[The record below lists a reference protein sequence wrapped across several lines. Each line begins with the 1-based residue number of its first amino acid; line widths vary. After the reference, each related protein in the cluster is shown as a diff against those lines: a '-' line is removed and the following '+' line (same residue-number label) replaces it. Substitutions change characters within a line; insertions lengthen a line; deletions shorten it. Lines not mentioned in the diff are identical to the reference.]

1 LWRSSMTSLE
11 GVGVVKLSVLV
22 VDDNRGVRDGLA
34 KALAVEGFQVRTAD
48 DGLSAFTEAQKHEFD
63 AIVLDI
69 MMPVI
74 DGMHLYDA
82 LVAEQP
88 AAADRVLFVSAW
100 FDDPDVERFLRRT
113 GRPVVAKP
121 FDIHD
126 IVRRVRLL
134 AAPRAAG
141 SAVSRRLPA

>member
-1 LWRSSMTSLE
+1 
-11 GVGVVKLSVLV
+11 VKLSVLV

-48 DGLSAFTEAQKHEFD
+48 NGLAAFAEAQNQAFD

-74 DGMHLYDA
+74 DGMHLYEA
-82 LVAEQP
+82 LVAEDP
-88 AAADRVLFVSAW
+88 AAASRVLFVSAW

-126 IVRRVRLL
+126 IVRRVRLV
-134 AAPRAAG
+134 AAPRVARAP
-141 SAVSRRLPA
+141 VPPPQPA

>member
-1 LWRSSMTSLE
+1 M
-11 GVGVVKLSVLV
+11 KPSVLV
-22 VDDNRGVRDGLA
+22 VDDNQGVRDGLA
-34 KALAVEGFQVRTAD
+34 KALAVDGFQVRTAD
-48 DGLSAFTEAQKHEFD
+48 NGLVAFSEARKQSFD

-74 DGMHLYDA
+74 DGMHLYEA
-82 LVAEQP
+82 LVAEDP
-88 AAADRVLFVSAW
+88 AAANRVLFVSAW

-126 IVRRVRLL
+126 IIRRVRLL
-134 AAPRAAG
+134 ATSAAAG
-141 SAVSRRLPA
+141 STVRPRQPA

>member
-1 LWRSSMTSLE
+1 
-11 GVGVVKLSVLV
+11 VKLSVLV
-22 VDDNRGVRDGLA
+22 VDDNQGVRDGLA
-34 KALAVEGFQVRTAD
+34 KALAVEGFRVCTAD
-48 DGLSAFTEAQKHEFD
+48 NGLVAFTEARKQAFD

-74 DGMHLYDA
+74 DGMHLYEA
-82 LVAEQP
+82 LVAENP
-88 AAADRVLFVSAW
+88 AAANRVLFVSAW

-134 AAPRAAG
+134 ASPRAVRAP
-141 SAVSRRLPA
+141 VPPQPA